1 MFIIY
6 FEFIIGSGNEYP
18 GYLQKSATTIPLFRC
33 FKFSITAFISWT
45 NTISKIGQ
53 IIKIKI
59 FKILI
64 LMMYYIINTF
74 KNDQKVKKK
83 LLGKNTGK
91 QLIFSRKIE
100 VQ

>member
-1 MFIIY
+1 
-6 FEFIIGSGNEYP
+6 
-18 GYLQKSATTIPLFRC
+18 
-33 FKFSITAFISWT
+33 
-45 NTISKIGQ
+45 
-53 IIKIKI
+53 
-59 FKILI
+59 
-64 LMMYYIINTF
+64 MMYYIINTF